1 MATNTPIAAP
11 LHSNPAPTHSRPRST
26 HQAGLTGRGG
36 TTEHAPPGS
45 TGGGGGFSCG
55 TV

>member
-1 MATNTPIAAP
+1 MALHGDRALRALAP
-11 LHSNPAPTHSRPRST
+11 RFT

-36 TTEHAPPGS
+36 TTEHAPPGT